1 MQFFFETLQTFFC
14 PRKYEKNLSQKLLII
29 SPIIFQL
36 APNQPKSHTLFH
48 KNGSLRDFYM
58 MTLATPRYDGGRTC
72 VQASSKLA
80 SPRCRRSPPSN
91 ICARCS
97 NLVRAFVMLNE
108 DDDPSLRIHQSCQ
121 EVQNCC
127 GLV

>member
-48 KNGSLRDFYM
+48 KNGSWGNFYI
-58 MTLATPRYDGGRTC
+58 MTLATALGKQATLDLNCSRTC
-72 VQASSKLA
+72 
-80 SPRCRRSPPSN
+80 RRLIFKFFLS
-91 ICARCS
+91 I
-97 NLVRAFVMLNE
+97 
-108 DDDPSLRIHQSCQ
+108 
-121 EVQNCC
+121 
-127 GLV
+127 